1 MSKAEGKIDTVAL
14 NEKMDRSPSYSTASE
29 PEQATDRAQRESDT
43 PLSSTHPTAS
53 ERDVSD
59 EALLLYRERQQSLF
73 VEPTAPPP
81 LAVEQPWSN
90 RVYFGDCLEVMSA
103 FPANSVDLIV
113 TSPPYADARKHTY
126 GGISPDKYVS
136 WFCERANQMLR
147 VLAPHGSFV
156 LNIKEKAMNGE
167 RHTYVLD
174 LILAL
179 KREVGFRWVEEYI
192 WHKTTAAPGKWKY
205 RFRDSWERLLHF
217 SKTPEVR
224 MNQDAVKVPV
234 GSWTKSRLV
243 NMSANDRE
251 RRESATGSNIG
262 RKIAAW
268 EDRPTVYP
276 SNVLHQPP
284 VCHNTGHS
292 AAFPEWLPEFF
303 IKLFTNEGDVVLDPF
318 LGSGTTYRV
327 ARRLKRVPVGIEIDE
342 TATMEV

>member
-1 MSKAEGKIDTVAL
+1 MFAWC
-14 NEKMDRSPSYSTASE
+14 EKVHY
-29 PEQATDRAQRESDT
+29 
-43 PLSSTHPTAS
+43 
-53 ERDVSD
+53 
-59 EALLLYRERQQSLF
+59 
-73 VEPTAPPP
+73 
-81 LAVEQPWSN
+81 
-90 RVYFGDCLEVMSA
+90 GDCLKVMST
-103 FPANSVDLIV
+103 FPDNSVDLIV

-126 GGISPDKYVS
+126 GGISPNDYVE
-136 WFCERANQMLR
+136 WFCGRAEQMLR
-147 VLAPHGSFV
+147 ILAPHGSFI
-156 LNIKEKAMNGE
+156 LNIKEKAVNGE

-179 KREVGFRWVEEYI
+179 KREIGFRWVEEYL

-217 SKTPEVR
+217 SKSAEIR
-224 MNQDAVKVPV
+224 MNQDAVKVPA
-234 GSWTKSRLV
+234 GDWTKTRLA

-262 RKIAAW
+262 RKISAW
-268 EDRPTVYP
+268 EGRPMVYP
-276 SNVLHQPP
+276 SNVLHRPP

-327 ARRLKRVPVGIEIDE
+327 AERLKRVPVGIEIDKTTPMRLE
-342 TATMEV
+342 SNACLDFG